1 LWHAFA
7 INGNPAIRKKSF
19 EIAAS
24 PTTSA
29 LTTAEQI
36 ATDSIAARAISTGA
50 SGKKIGEF
58 IHVARVQADK
68 GQLLLPPSQD
78 WIEPKTTRRSD
89 AA

>member
-1 LWHAFA
+1 MWHAFA

-24 PTTSA
+24 PTPSA
-29 LTTAEQI
+29 LTTVQQV

-58 IHVARVQADK
+58 IHVARVQVDK
-68 GQLLLPPSQD
+68 GQLLLPPNQD
-78 WIEPKTTRRSD
+78 
-89 AA
+89 